1 MGRTLRERSSEGPGE
16 GQEEQGEMVKTLI
29 GLVPLAIGLML
40 FAVAV
45 WFLLSAEMAFGRWLL
60 AAFLVGHGLVLV
72 MFVVPQPAAKPA
84 TASGVEYPFDM
95 ARSWLITGMGLDA
108 GPVRAI
114 GVVLVAAVVIGFA
127 LAGLATVGVLIPAG
141 WWAVL
146 VLGSAVLSTVVLLLF
161 FSPGLILGLAIDA
174 VLLWVAVAAVWAPA
188 AAIVQRGGA

>member
-1 MGRTLRERSSEGPGE
+1 MSLRATAHEKDRRNRGE
-16 GQEEQGEMVKTLI
+16 ILKTLI
-29 GLVPLAIGLML
+29 GLVPLAIGLVV
-40 FAVAV
+40 FGVAV
-45 WFLLSAEMAFGRWLL
+45 WFLLSSEMAVGRWLL

-84 TASGVEYPFDM
+84 TASGVAYPFDM
-95 ARSWLITGMGLDA
+95 ARSWLITGVGMDA
-108 GPVRAI
+108 GLVRAI

-146 VLGSAVLSTVVLLLF
+146 VVGSAVVSTLVLLLF

-174 VLLWVAVAAVWAPA
+174 VLLWVALAAIWAPA

>member
-1 MGRTLRERSSEGPGE
+1 
-16 GQEEQGEMVKTLI
+16 MVKTLI

-45 WFLLSAEMAFGRWLL
+45 WFLLSAEMAVGRWVL

-95 ARSWLITGMGLDA
+95 ARSWLITGMRMDPGL
-108 GPVRAI
+108 VRSI
-114 GVVLVAAVVIGFA
+114 GVFLVVAVVIGFA

-141 WWAVL
+141 WWPVL
-146 VLGSAVLSTVVLLLF
+146 VFGSAVVSTLVLLLF
-161 FSPGLILGLAIDA
+161 FNPGLILGLAIDA
-174 VLLWVAVAAVWAPA
+174 VLLWVALAAVWAPTS
-188 AAIVQRGGA
+188 AIVQRGGA